1 MEDGNIDPSISFFY
15 HQTMK
20 LNALRDF
27 LAVAE
32 MGGLRAA
39 SRQLG
44 VAQPAITRSI
54 QELEKELGVTL
65 FERSAKGVRL
75 TPMGTAFMRRAS
87 AVRNELNKAKDEI
100 DQLRGETN
108 GRVSVCLSSASH
120 MALLPQV
127 LRPFRARYPNVW
139 MEIIDAVFPGAEA
152 GLKDGRV
159 DCYVG
164 PTPER
169 ISEELQVEKLFDNS
183 RVIMCR
189 KGHPMAQARSLRD
202 LVDAE
207 WLTTSITYKAE
218 EELGPLF
225 AMYGLTAPRLVLRAQ
240 SALTFLTTIP
250 YTDLLMMAPIQWL
263 QSPLTS
269 GQVQQIHVAEALP
282 APPICIVTRSGMPLT
297 PAADYFCTLV
307 RRAGLHRDFSAPP
320 AVQV

>member
-1 MEDGNIDPSISFFY
+1 
-15 HQTMK
+15 MK

-32 MGGLRAA
+32 TGGLRAA
-39 SRQLG
+39 ARQLG

-54 QELEKELGVTL
+54 QELEKELGVAL

-75 TPMGTAFMRRAS
+75 TEMGTAFMRRAS
-87 AVRNELNKAKDEI
+87 AVRNELHKAKDEMA
-100 DQLRGETN
+100 QLRGETH
-108 GRVSVCLSSASH
+108 GRVRVCLSSASH

-152 GLKDGRV
+152 GLKEGKV

-169 ISEELQVEKLFDNS
+169 ISKELQVEKLFDNT
-183 RVIMCR
+183 RVIVGR

-225 AMYGLTAPRLVLRAQ
+225 ALHGLAAPRLVLRAR
-240 SALTFLTTIP
+240 SALTFLTTVP
-250 YTDLLMMAPIQWL
+250 YTDLLMMAPVQWL
-263 QSPLTS
+263 QSPLAS
-269 GQVQQIHVAEALP
+269 SQVQQIHVVEALP
-282 APPICIVTRSGMPLT
+282 APPICIVTRNGMPLT
-297 PAADYFCTLV
+297 PAAEHFCTLL
-307 RRAGLHRDFSAPP
+307 RRASGHRDRP
-320 AVQV
+320 A